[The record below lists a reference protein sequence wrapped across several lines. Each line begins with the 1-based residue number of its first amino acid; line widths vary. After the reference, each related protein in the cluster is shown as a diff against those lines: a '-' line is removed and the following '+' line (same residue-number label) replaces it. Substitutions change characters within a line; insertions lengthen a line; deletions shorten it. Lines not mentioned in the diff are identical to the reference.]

1 MKKKVLSIL
10 VAGCLGTMAGAAV
23 ADSGNISFV
32 GEITTSAC
40 SIGGGELGA
49 NMVVPMGSISN
60 NVFTGVGSKGP
71 ETEFEISLLG
81 CDTTVSS
88 AAAFTFRPGAGSIVD
103 GRLLSLENGAGA
115 QGVAVGLADS
125 AGPIT
130 IGTATSPY
138 NLVDGT
144 NVLRFKAY
152 YEAVNSTVTA
162 GPANAR
168 AVFEVTYS

>member
-1 MKKKVLSIL
+1 Q
-10 VAGCLGTMAGAAV
+10 
-23 ADSGNISFV
+23 
-32 GEITTSAC
+32 
-40 SIGGGELGA
+40 LGA

-125 AGPIT
+125 AGPPLPVYSQRH
-130 IGTATSPY
+130 IGRPWCRPCDCHHEKSHRTS
-138 NLVDGT
+138 
-144 NVLRFKAY
+144 
-152 YEAVNSTVTA
+152 TA
-162 GPANAR
+162 GFRRDHRNGRRCR
-168 AVFEVTYS
+168 ASCHSAFEHPRNHE